1 MSTDE
6 QQAIDVSIA
15 QDGGVMKTILEAA
28 PDDALGPPFDGTE
41 ITAHYT
47 GTLEADGSKFDSSL
61 DRGTPFKFTL
71 GQGQVIKGWDEGE
84 CLYIAVSDFF
94 VLGYTSPPA
103 AYFGVRCLLIYY
115 IYIYFVASLFA
126 KVLHQ

>member
-28 PDDALGPPFDGTE
+28 PNNALGPPFDGSE

-84 CLYIAVSDFF
+84 YLHTVSDF
-94 VLGYTSPPA
+94 VLRYTHPWLHILELG
-103 AYFGVRCLLIYY
+103 AYTNILHLYNFIS
-115 IYIYFVASLFA
+115 SLFA

>member
-28 PDDALGPPFDGTE
+28 PDDALGPPFVGSE

-84 CLYIAVSDFF
+84 YLYIYSCVGFF
-94 VLGYTSPPA
+94 CSRVHTPRPLA
-103 AYFGVRCLLIYY
+103 AYFGVRRLQ
-115 IYIYFVASLFA
+115 IYITFIYIS
-126 KVLHQ
+126 

>member
-1 MSTDE
+1 MTTDE
-6 QQAIDVSIA
+6 QQPIDVSIA

-28 PDDALGPPFDGTE
+28 PNDQASLGPPLDGSE

-84 CLYIAVSDFF
+84 YI
-94 VLGYTSPPA
+94 
-103 AYFGVRCLLIYY
+103 
-115 IYIYFVASLFA
+115 
-126 KVLHQ
+126 LHIR

>member
-15 QDGGVMKTILEAA
+15 RDGGVMKTILEAA
-28 PDDALGPPFDGTE
+28 PNDALGPPFDGSE

-84 CLYIAVSDFF
+84 YLHSCVRFF
-94 VLGYTSPPA
+94 YSQVRTPLA
-103 AYFGVRCLLIYY
+103 AYFGVGCLQIYY
-115 IYIYFVASLFA
+115 IYIYFIASLC
-126 KVLHQ
+126 